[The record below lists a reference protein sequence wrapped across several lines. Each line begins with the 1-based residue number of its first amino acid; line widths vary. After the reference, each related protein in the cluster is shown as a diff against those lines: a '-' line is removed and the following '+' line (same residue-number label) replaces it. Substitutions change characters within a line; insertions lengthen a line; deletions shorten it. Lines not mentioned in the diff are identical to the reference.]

1 MGDLLVTF
9 SDHLGAC
16 THSRIRITGVVTQLF
31 KREPMHLTK
40 RNIDAFRY
48 QGKGNRRD
56 IRWDNRLPG
65 FGVRLYPTGKKSFV
79 LSYRCQGRKRL
90 MVLGPYG
97 VLTLDQAREKARQAL
112 LDSIDGKDPLESKQR
127 AVEGETVADLCAAY
141 IERHAKL
148 HKKSWKDDE
157 RSIRKYILPQW
168 SGMKARELKRSDVAW
183 LHRNIGDKHPYAA
196 NRLLELL
203 SKMFELARIWGVI
216 EETAVN
222 PARGIQR
229 FKEKS
234 RDRYVTHEELPRLM
248 QAIDKDSNVYAR
260 YALWLYLLTGLRK
273 SELLARKWSDIDWNR
288 EEIRIKETKNGR
300 PHYLPLSSAAL
311 QVLKQIPRQQG
322 SPYLFPGAIAGRHM
336 INIDKAWRR
345 IRKAANVED
354 VRLHDLR
361 RTVGSWLAQGGN
373 SLHLIGKVLNHKT
386 TKTTEVY
393 ARFANDNVRSA
404 LESLGEQ
411 IVGVAGR
418 SAPATVIPFTTSP
431 RRRARG
437 D

>member
-16 THSRIRITGVVTQLF
+16 THSRTRITGVVTQLF
-31 KREPMHLTK
+31 ERESMHLTK
-40 RNIDAFRY
+40 RNIDAFHY

-127 AVEGETVADLCAAY
+127 AVDGETVADLCAAY

-168 SGMKARELKRSDVAW
+168 SGMKARDLKRSDVAW
-183 LHRNIGDKHPYAA
+183 LHRKVGEQYPYAA

-203 SKMFELARIWGVI
+203 SKMFELARIWDVI
-216 EETAVN
+216 EDTATN
-222 PARGIQR
+222 PARGVQR

-248 QAIDKDSNVYAR
+248 QAIDRDSNVYAR

-273 SELLARKWSDIDWNR
+273 SELLAREWRDIDWDR

-322 SPYLFPGAIAGRHM
+322 SPYIFPGAIAGCHM

-345 IRKAANVED
+345 IRKAAGVED

-386 TKTTEVY
+386 AKTTAVY
-393 ARFANDNVRSA
+393 ARFADDSVRSA
-404 LESLGEQ
+404 LESLGRQ
-411 IVGVAGR
+411 IVGAAGR
-418 SAPATVIPFTTSP
+418 SSPANVIPIKTAEGG
-431 RRRARG
+431 RRR
-437 D
+437 

>member
-16 THSRIRITGVVTQLF
+16 THSRTRITGVVTQLIE
-31 KREPMHLTK
+31 REPMHLTK
-40 RNIDAFRY
+40 RNIDAFHY

-168 SGMKARELKRSDVAW
+168 SGMKARDLKRSDVAW
-183 LHRNIGDKHPYAA
+183 LHRKVGEQYPYAA

-203 SKMFELARIWGVI
+203 SKMFELARIWDVI
-216 EETAVN
+216 EDTATN

-248 QAIDKDSNVYAR
+248 QAIDQDSNVYAR

-273 SELLARKWSDIDWNR
+273 SELLAREWRDIDWDR
-288 EEIRIKETKNGR
+288 EEIQIKETKNGR

-311 QVLKQIPRQQG
+311 QVLKQIPRQHG
-322 SPYLFPGAIAGRHM
+322 SPHLFPGAIAGRHM

-345 IRKAANVED
+345 IRKAADVED

-386 TKTTEVY
+386 AKTTAVY
-393 ARFANDNVRSA
+393 ARFADDSVRSA
-404 LESLGEQ
+404 LESLGKQ
-411 IVGVAGR
+411 IVGAAGK
-418 SAPATVIPFTTSP
+418 SSPAKVIPLGIV
-431 RRRARG
+431 RNHG
-437 D
+437 